1 VLIALAFKA
10 FVKESPCTGV
20 RVILRLASSPVGG
33 MVDTAV
39 FKTDAWRQTR
49 GSSPLRGTTVP
60 KALDMTS
67 AEKMTEQHIQKL
79 REQVQRIESEIRSL
93 QDKRS
98 GLVLAITVLTGQP
111 VPADTTARRARLPL
125 KDIVLRMT
133 EAHSERG
140 IVAADIVE
148 IGKAEG
154 LELDRNSVSSLLSR
168 FKKEGVLTREGG
180 RYRPA
185 RPFPR
190 EVRGAA

>member
-1 VLIALAFKA
+1 
-10 FVKESPCTGV
+10 
-20 RVILRLASSPVGG
+20 

-98 GLVLAITVLTGQP
+98 GLVLAISVLTGQP
-111 VPADTTARRARLPL
+111 VPVDNAADTTARRARLPL